1 MAQAGP
7 TYTCPR
13 PEPEVAAAHIR
24 AMLAP
29 FFKGD
34 RRGGAAVTV
43 NPAPRPL
50 TPARE
55 MMGACG

>member
-1 MAQAGP
+1 MANAGP
-7 TYTCPR
+7 KYTRPR
-13 PEPEVAAAHIR
+13 PEPEVIAAQTR

-34 RRGGAAVTV
+34 LRGGAAVTL

-55 MMGACG
+55 LMGAF